1 MEKINEPQAIIFDE
15 ESASDAQKFPAPPK
29 LVILEKKIWQKREKT
44 SKHAEN
50 FQKNRKTSERFRM
63 LPSASERVRTHPGR
77 SEQVQTRLRTYEN
90 FEKLAKT
97 SRMSRACRRCFVGW
111 KPAWDVI

>member
-1 MEKINEPQAIIFDE
+1 MIFDE
-15 ESASDAQKFPAPPK
+15 ESASDAQKIPAPPK
-29 LVILEKKIWQKREKT
+29 LVILEKQIWQKCEKT
-44 SKHAEN
+44 SKHVEN

-90 FEKLAKT
+90 FEKLAKI
-97 SRMSRACRRCFVGW
+97 SRKLRENFANAVICIKTRR
-111 KPAWDVI
+111 